1 MRVFA
6 VRIEHALDAAV
17 QRSHDADARKHRRAA
32 RCRDQ
37 DQGLYCVLPF
47 RLIRFGLRERCDEA
61 GRKGRISFTEH
72 R

>member
-1 MRVFA
+1 MLLFA
-6 VRIEHALDAAV
+6 RRIEHPLNVAIQRPHDPDAC
-17 QRSHDADARKHRRAA
+17 KHSRAA
-32 RCRDQ
+32 RRRDQ

-61 GRKGRISFTEH
+61 GRKGAFSFTEH